1 MMSAGNVCH
10 RCDCSC
16 MDCLTHVV
24 QLNHISDA
32 FIYCSCMHVCIVTR
46 SPEIDSAKMKRLEV
60 LDMSQNEAI
69 SIALDLQ

>member
-1 MMSAGNVCH
+1 
-10 RCDCSC
+10 